1 MNKKFKLLLGILL
14 TLMSGTLFLLNIDNI
29 KADSGWDVDYDT
41 GGSSW
46 SGGSDWGSSWDSDY
60 SYSAGSGNYNG
71 SGNYDGSGSFVIVIV
86 ILLIVAIVLYY
97 LINETVMKPS
107 KYIPPYTYSTIDEE
121 YIKKYINDFNKQKF
135 LDDAYQIYLDT
146 QKAWSNFDTKSLRNL
161 LTDELFNTYNM
172 QLKALKAKK
181 QKNIM
186 SDFALEKIDT
196 TAIDVSN
203 NQITMKVVLKVSF
216 YDYVVNI
223 SNDVVRGNKK
233 HKVTVTYELTFVST
247 INKKET
253 KNCPSCGAPI
263 NKNSASNICEY
274 CNSTLVKNTYSW
286 VLAKKQNK
294 EQEYK

>member
-1 MNKKFKLLLGILL
+1 MNKKFKLLLGTFLAI
-14 TLMSGTLFLLNIDNI
+14 MFGTLFLLNIENI
-29 KADSGWDVDYDT
+29 KADSGWDVDYDS

-60 SYSAGSGNYNG
+60 SYSGGSGNYE
-71 SGNYDGSGSFVIVIV
+71 GSGSFFVVIV
-86 ILLIVAIVLYY
+86 ILIIVVIYY
-97 LINETVMKPS
+97 FINKTSTGTPIYNS
-107 KYIPPYTYSTIDEE
+107 PYTYSPIDEE
-121 YIKKYINDFNKQKF
+121 YIKKYIPDFNKQKF
-135 LDDAYQIYLDT
+135 LDDAYQMYLDT
-146 QKAWSNFDTKSLRNL
+146 QKAWSNFDTKKLRNL

-196 TAIDVSN
+196 IAIDVSN
-203 NQITMKVVLKVSF
+203 NQITMKVVLKVGF
-216 YDYVVNI
+216 YDYVVDIIN
-223 SNDVVRGNKK
+223 NVVRGNKN
-233 HKVTVTYELTFVST
+233 HKVTITYELTFVST

-263 NKNSASNICEY
+263 NKDSASDVCEY

-286 VLAKKQNK
+286 VLAKKENK

>member
-1 MNKKFKLLLGILL
+1 MNKKVKYFLGVLCTLLFGA
-14 TLMSGTLFLLNIDNI
+14 LFLLNLDNI
-29 KADSGWDVDYDT
+29 KADSGWDVDFDT
-41 GGSSW
+41 GGSDWGGSSW
-46 SGGSDWGSSWDSDY
+46 SSSDWDSGY
-60 SYSAGSGNYNG
+60 SYSGS
-71 SGNYDGSGSFVIVIV
+71 SSSGSSSSFGFVVFIIIVV
-86 ILLIVAIVLYY
+86 IIIYCLKYNNV
-97 LINETVMKPS
+97 TTTS
-107 KYIPPYTYSTIDEE
+107 KYIPEYKYSPIDEE
-121 YIKKYINDFNKQKF
+121 YIKKYIDDFNKQKF

-196 TAIDVSN
+196 TAINVSN
-203 NQITMKVVLKVSF
+203 NQITMKVVLEVSF
-216 YDYVVNI
+216 FDYVVDI
-223 SNDVVRGNKK
+223 SNNVLRGNKN
-233 HKVTVTYELTFVST
+233 HKVSVTYELTFVST

-263 NKNSASNICEY
+263 NKNSASNVCEY

-286 VLAKKQNK
+286 VLAKKENK
-294 EQEYK
+294 RQEFK

>member
-1 MNKKFKLLLGILL
+1 MNKKVKYFLGVLCTLLFGA
-14 TLMSGTLFLLNIDNI
+14 LFLLNLDNI
-29 KADSGWDVDYDT
+29 KEDSGWDVDFDT
-41 GGSSW
+41 GGSDWGGSSW
-46 SGGSDWGSSWDSDY
+46 SSSDWDSGY
-60 SYSAGSGNYNG
+60 SYSGS
-71 SGNYDGSGSFVIVIV
+71 SSSGSSSSFGFVVFIIIVV
-86 ILLIVAIVLYY
+86 IIIYY
-97 LINETVMKPS
+97 LKYNNVKTTS
-107 KYIPPYTYSTIDEE
+107 KYIHEYKYSPIDEE
-121 YIKKYINDFNKQKF
+121 YIKKYIDDFNKQKF

-196 TAIDVSN
+196 TAINVSN
-203 NQITMKVVLKVSF
+203 NQITMKVVLEVSF
-216 YDYVVNI
+216 FDYVVDI
-223 SNDVVRGNKK
+223 SNNVLRGNKN
-233 HKVTVTYELTFVST
+233 HKVSVTYELTFVST

-263 NKNSASNICEY
+263 NKNSASNVCEY

-286 VLAKKQNK
+286 VLAKKENK
-294 EQEYK
+294 RQEFK

>member
-1 MNKKFKLLLGILL
+1 MNKKVKYFLGVLCTLLFGA
-14 TLMSGTLFLLNIDNI
+14 LFLLNLDNI
-29 KADSGWDVDYDT
+29 KADSGWDVDFDT

-46 SGGSDWGSSWDSDY
+46 SGGSDWGGSSWSSSDWDSDY
-60 SYSAGSGNYNG
+60 SYS
-71 SGNYDGSGSFVIVIV
+71 GSGSSGSFSSFGFVVFIIIVV
-86 ILLIVAIVLYY
+86 IIIYY
-97 LINETVMKPS
+97 LKYNNVTTTN
-107 KYIPPYTYSTIDEE
+107 KYIPEYKYSPIDEE
-121 YIKKYINDFNKQKF
+121 YIKKYIDDFNKQKF

-196 TAIDVSN
+196 TAINVSN
-203 NQITMKVVLKVSF
+203 DQVTMKVVLEVSF
-216 YDYVVNI
+216 FDYVVDI
-223 SNDVVRGNKK
+223 SNNVLRGNKN
-233 HKVTVTYELTFVST
+233 HKVSVTYELTFVST
-247 INKKET
+247 INKKDT

-263 NKNSASNICEY
+263 NKNSASDVCEY

-286 VLAKKQNK
+286 VLAKKENK
-294 EQEYK
+294 RQEYK

>member
-1 MNKKFKLLLGILL
+1 MNKKVKYFLGVLCTLLFGA
-14 TLMSGTLFLLNIDNI
+14 LFLLNIDNI
-29 KADSGWDVDYDT
+29 KADSGWDVDFDT

-46 SGGSDWGSSWDSDY
+46 SGGSDWGGSSWSSSDWDSDY
-60 SYSAGSGNYNG
+60 SYSGS
-71 SGNYDGSGSFVIVIV
+71 SSSGSFSSFGFVVFIIIVVVII
-86 ILLIVAIVLYY
+86 YY
-97 LINETVMKPS
+97 LKYNNVTTTS
-107 KYIPPYTYSTIDEE
+107 KYIPEYKYSPIDEE
-121 YIKKYINDFNKQKF
+121 YIKKYIDDFNKQKF

-146 QKAWSNFDTKSLRNL
+146 QKAWSNFDTKALRNL

-196 TAIDVSN
+196 TAINVSN
-203 NQITMKVVLKVSF
+203 NQVTMKVVLEVSF
-216 YDYVVNI
+216 FDYVVDI
-223 SNDVVRGNKK
+223 SNNVLRGNKN
-233 HKVTVTYELTFVST
+233 HKVSVTYELTFVST

-263 NKNSASNICEY
+263 NKNSASNVCEY

-286 VLAKKQNK
+286 VLAKKENK
-294 EQEYK
+294 RQEFK

>member
-1 MNKKFKLLLGILL
+1 MNKKVKYSLGVLCTLLFGA
-14 TLMSGTLFLLNIDNI
+14 LFLLNLDNI
-29 KADSGWDVDYDT
+29 KADSGWDVDFDT

-46 SGGSDWGSSWDSDY
+46 SGGSDWGGSSWSSSDWDSDY
-60 SYSAGSGNYNG
+60 SHSGS
-71 SGNYDGSGSFVIVIV
+71 SSSGSFSSFGFVVFIIIVVII
-86 ILLIVAIVLYY
+86 IYY
-97 LINETVMKPS
+97 LKYNNVTTTS
-107 KYIPPYTYSTIDEE
+107 KYIPEYKYSPIDEE
-121 YIKKYINDFNKQKF
+121 YIKKYIDDFNKQKF

-196 TAIDVSN
+196 TAINVSN
-203 NQITMKVVLKVSF
+203 NQITMKVVLEVSF
-216 YDYVVNI
+216 FDYVVDI
-223 SNDVVRGNKK
+223 SNNVLRGNKN
-233 HKVTVTYELTFVST
+233 HKVSVTYELTFVST

-263 NKNSASNICEY
+263 NKNSASNVCEY

-286 VLAKKQNK
+286 VLAKKENK
-294 EQEYK
+294 RQEFK

>member
-1 MNKKFKLLLGILL
+1 MNKKVKYFLGVLCSLLFGA
-14 TLMSGTLFLLNIDNI
+14 LFLLNLDNI
-29 KADSGWDVDYDT
+29 KADSGWDVDFDT
-41 GGSSW
+41 GGSDWGGSSW
-46 SGGSDWGSSWDSDY
+46 SSSDWDSGY
-60 SYSAGSGNYNG
+60 SYSGS
-71 SGNYDGSGSFVIVIV
+71 SSSGSSSSFGFVVFIIIVV
-86 ILLIVAIVLYY
+86 IIIYY
-97 LINETVMKPS
+97 LKYNNVKTTS
-107 KYIPPYTYSTIDEE
+107 KYIPEYKYSPIDEE
-121 YIKKYINDFNKQKF
+121 YIKKYIDDFNKQKF

-196 TAIDVSN
+196 TAINVSN
-203 NQITMKVVLKVSF
+203 NQITMKVVLEVSF
-216 YDYVVNI
+216 FDYVVDI
-223 SNDVVRGNKK
+223 SNNVLRGNKN
-233 HKVTVTYELTFVST
+233 HKVSVTYELTFVST

-263 NKNSASNICEY
+263 NKNSASNVCEY

-286 VLAKKQNK
+286 VLAKKENK
-294 EQEYK
+294 RQEFK

>member
-1 MNKKFKLLLGILL
+1 MNKKVKYFLGVLCTLLFGA
-14 TLMSGTLFLLNIDNI
+14 LFLLNLDNI
-29 KADSGWDVDYDT
+29 KADSGWDVDFDT

-46 SGGSDWGSSWDSDY
+46 SGGSDWGGSSWSSSDWDSDY
-60 SYSAGSGNYNG
+60 SHSGS
-71 SGNYDGSGSFVIVIV
+71 SSSGSFSSFGFVVFIIIVVII
-86 ILLIVAIVLYY
+86 IYY
-97 LINETVMKPS
+97 LKYNNVTTTS
-107 KYIPPYTYSTIDEE
+107 KYIPEYKYSPIDEE
-121 YIKKYINDFNKQKF
+121 YIKKYIDDFNKQKF

-196 TAIDVSN
+196 TAINVSN
-203 NQITMKVVLKVSF
+203 NQITMKVVLEVSF
-216 YDYVVNI
+216 FDYVVDI
-223 SNDVVRGNKK
+223 SNNVLRGNKN
-233 HKVTVTYELTFVST
+233 HKVSVTYELTFVST

-263 NKNSASNICEY
+263 NKNSASNVCEY

-286 VLAKKQNK
+286 VLAKKENK
-294 EQEYK
+294 RQEFK

>member
-1 MNKKFKLLLGILL
+1 MNKKVKYFLGVLCTLLFGA
-14 TLMSGTLFLLNIDNI
+14 LFLLNLDNI
-29 KADSGWDVDYDT
+29 KADSGWDVDFDT

-46 SGGSDWGSSWDSDY
+46 SGGSDWGGSSWSSSDWDSDY
-60 SYSAGSGNYNG
+60 SH
-71 SGNYDGSGSFVIVIV
+71 SGSSSSGSSSSFGFVVFIIIVV
-86 ILLIVAIVLYY
+86 IIIYY
-97 LINETVMKPS
+97 LKYNNVTTTS
-107 KYIPPYTYSTIDEE
+107 KYIPEYKYSPIDEE
-121 YIKKYINDFNKQKF
+121 YIKKYIDDFNKQKF

-196 TAIDVSN
+196 TAINVSN
-203 NQITMKVVLKVSF
+203 NQITMKVVLEVSF
-216 YDYVVNI
+216 FDYVVDI
-223 SNDVVRGNKK
+223 SNNVLRGNKN
-233 HKVTVTYELTFVST
+233 HKVSVTYELTFVST

-263 NKNSASNICEY
+263 NKNSASNVCEY

-286 VLAKKQNK
+286 VLAKKENK
-294 EQEYK
+294 RQEFK

>member
-1 MNKKFKLLLGILL
+1 MNKKVKYFLGILC
-14 TLMSGTLFLLNIDNI
+14 TLLFGALFLLNLDNI
-29 KADSGWDVDYDT
+29 KADSGWDVDFDT
-41 GGSSW
+41 GGSDWGGSSW
-46 SGGSDWGSSWDSDY
+46 SSSDWDSGY
-60 SYSAGSGNYNG
+60 SYSGS
-71 SGNYDGSGSFVIVIV
+71 SSSGSSSSFGFIVFIIIVVII
-86 ILLIVAIVLYY
+86 IYY
-97 LINETVMKPS
+97 LKYNNVKTTS
-107 KYIPPYTYSTIDEE
+107 KYIPEYKYSPIDEE
-121 YIKKYINDFNKQKF
+121 YIKKYIDDFNKQKF

-196 TAIDVSN
+196 TAINVSN
-203 NQITMKVVLKVSF
+203 NQITMKVVLEVSF
-216 YDYVVNI
+216 FDYVVDI
-223 SNDVVRGNKK
+223 SNNVLRGNKN
-233 HKVTVTYELTFVST
+233 HKVSVTYELTFVST

-263 NKNSASNICEY
+263 NKNSASNVCEY

-286 VLAKKQNK
+286 VLAKKENK
-294 EQEYK
+294 RQEFK

>member
-1 MNKKFKLLLGILL
+1 MNKKVKYFLGVLCTLLFGA
-14 TLMSGTLFLLNIDNI
+14 LFLLNLDNI
-29 KADSGWDVDYDT
+29 KADSGWDVDFDT
-41 GGSSW
+41 GGSDWGGSSW
-46 SGGSDWGSSWDSDY
+46 SSSDWDSGY
-60 SYSAGSGNYNG
+60 SYSGS
-71 SGNYDGSGSFVIVIV
+71 SSSGSSSSFGFVVFIIIVV
-86 ILLIVAIVLYY
+86 IIIYY
-97 LINETVMKPS
+97 LKYNNFKTTS
-107 KYIPPYTYSTIDEE
+107 KYIPEYKYSPIDEE
-121 YIKKYINDFNKQKF
+121 YIKKYIDDFNKQKF

-196 TAIDVSN
+196 TAINVSN
-203 NQITMKVVLKVSF
+203 NQITMKVVLEVSF
-216 YDYVVNI
+216 FDYVVDI
-223 SNDVVRGNKK
+223 SNNVLRGNKN
-233 HKVTVTYELTFVST
+233 HKVSVTYELTFVST

-263 NKNSASNICEY
+263 NKNSASNVCEY

-286 VLAKKQNK
+286 VLAKKENK
-294 EQEYK
+294 RQEFK

>member
-1 MNKKFKLLLGILL
+1 MNKKVKYFLGVLCTLLFGA
-14 TLMSGTLFLLNIDNI
+14 LFLLNLDNI
-29 KADSGWDVDYDT
+29 KADSGWDVDFDT
-41 GGSSW
+41 GGSDWGGSSW
-46 SGGSDWGSSWDSDY
+46 SSSDWDSGY
-60 SYSAGSGNYNG
+60 SYSGS
-71 SGNYDGSGSFVIVIV
+71 SSSGSSSSFGFIVFIIIVVII
-86 ILLIVAIVLYY
+86 IYY
-97 LINETVMKPS
+97 LKYNNVKTTS
-107 KYIPPYTYSTIDEE
+107 KYIPEYKYSPIDEE
-121 YIKKYINDFNKQKF
+121 YIKKYIDDFNKQKF

-196 TAIDVSN
+196 TAINVSN
-203 NQITMKVVLKVSF
+203 NQITMKVVLEVSF
-216 YDYVVNI
+216 FDYVVDI
-223 SNDVVRGNKK
+223 SNNVLRGNKN
-233 HKVTVTYELTFVST
+233 HKVSVTYELTFVST

-263 NKNSASNICEY
+263 NKNSASNVCEY

-286 VLAKKQNK
+286 VLAKKENK
-294 EQEYK
+294 RQEFK

>member
-1 MNKKFKLLLGILL
+1 MNKKVKYFLGVLCTLLFGA
-14 TLMSGTLFLLNIDNI
+14 LFLLNLDNI
-29 KADSGWDVDYDT
+29 KADSGWDVDFDT
-41 GGSSW
+41 GGSDWGGSSW
-46 SGGSDWGSSWDSDY
+46 SSSDWDSGY
-60 SYSAGSGNYNG
+60 SYSGS
-71 SGNYDGSGSFVIVIV
+71 SSSGSSSSFGFVVFIIIVV
-86 ILLIVAIVLYY
+86 IIIYY
-97 LINETVMKPS
+97 LKYNNVKTTS
-107 KYIPPYTYSTIDEE
+107 KYIPEYKYSPIDEE
-121 YIKKYINDFNKQKF
+121 YIKKYIDDFNKQKF

-196 TAIDVSN
+196 TAINVSN
-203 NQITMKVVLKVSF
+203 NQITMKVVLEVSF
-216 YDYVVNI
+216 FDYVVDI
-223 SNDVVRGNKK
+223 SNNVLRGNKN
-233 HKVTVTYELTFVST
+233 HKVSVTYELTFVST

-263 NKNSASNICEY
+263 NKNSASNVCEY

-286 VLAKKQNK
+286 VLAKKENK
-294 EQEYK
+294 RQEFK

>member
-1 MNKKFKLLLGILL
+1 MNKKVKYFLGILC
-14 TLMSGTLFLLNIDNI
+14 TLLFGALFLLNLDNI
-29 KADSGWDVDYDT
+29 KADSGWDVDFDT
-41 GGSSW
+41 GGSDWGGSSW
-46 SGGSDWGSSWDSDY
+46 SSSDWDSGY
-60 SYSAGSGNYNG
+60 SYSGS
-71 SGNYDGSGSFVIVIV
+71 SSSGSSSSFGFVVFIIIVV
-86 ILLIVAIVLYY
+86 IIIYY
-97 LINETVMKPS
+97 LKYNNVTTTS
-107 KYIPPYTYSTIDEE
+107 KYIPEYKYSPIDEE
-121 YIKKYINDFNKQKF
+121 YIKKYIDDFNKQKF

-196 TAIDVSN
+196 TAINVSN
-203 NQITMKVVLKVSF
+203 NQITMKVVLEVSF
-216 YDYVVNI
+216 FDYVVDI
-223 SNDVVRGNKK
+223 SNNVLRGNKN
-233 HKVTVTYELTFVST
+233 HKVSVTYELTFVST

-263 NKNSASNICEY
+263 NKNSASNVCEY

-286 VLAKKQNK
+286 VLAKKENK
-294 EQEYK
+294 RQEFK

>member
-1 MNKKFKLLLGILL
+1 MNKKAKYFLGVLCTLLFGA
-14 TLMSGTLFLLNIDNI
+14 LFLLNLDNI
-29 KADSGWDVDYDT
+29 KADSGWDVDFDT
-41 GGSSW
+41 GSSDWGGSSW
-46 SGGSDWGSSWDSDY
+46 SSSDWDSGY
-60 SYSAGSGNYNG
+60 SYSGS
-71 SGNYDGSGSFVIVIV
+71 SSSGSSSSFGFVVFIIIVV
-86 ILLIVAIVLYY
+86 IIIYY
-97 LINETVMKPS
+97 LKYNNVTTTS
-107 KYIPPYTYSTIDEE
+107 KYISEYKYSPIDEE
-121 YIKKYINDFNKQKF
+121 YIKKYIDDFNKQKF

-196 TAIDVSN
+196 TAINVSN
-203 NQITMKVVLKVSF
+203 NQITMKVVLEVSF
-216 YDYVVNI
+216 FDYVVDI
-223 SNDVVRGNKK
+223 SNNVLRGNKN
-233 HKVTVTYELTFVST
+233 HKVSVTYELTFVST

-263 NKNSASNICEY
+263 NKNSASNVCEY

-286 VLAKKQNK
+286 VLAKKENK
-294 EQEYK
+294 RQEFK

>member
-1 MNKKFKLLLGILL
+1 MNKKVKYFLGILC
-14 TLMSGTLFLLNIDNI
+14 TLLFGTLFLLNLDNI
-29 KADSGWDVDYDT
+29 KADSGWDVDFDT
-41 GGSSW
+41 GGSDWGGSSW
-46 SGGSDWGSSWDSDY
+46 SSSDWDSGY
-60 SYSAGSGNYNG
+60 SYSGS
-71 SGNYDGSGSFVIVIV
+71 SSSGSSSSFGFVVFIIIVV
-86 ILLIVAIVLYY
+86 IIIYY
-97 LINETVMKPS
+97 LKYNNVTTTS
-107 KYIPPYTYSTIDEE
+107 KYIPEYKYSPIDEE
-121 YIKKYINDFNKQKF
+121 YIKKYIDDFNKQKF

-196 TAIDVSN
+196 TAINVSN
-203 NQITMKVVLKVSF
+203 NQITMKVVLEVSF
-216 YDYVVNI
+216 FDYVVDI
-223 SNDVVRGNKK
+223 SNNVLRGNKN
-233 HKVTVTYELTFVST
+233 HKVSVTYELTFVST

-263 NKNSASNICEY
+263 NKNSASNVCEY

-286 VLAKKQNK
+286 VLAKKENK
-294 EQEYK
+294 RQEFK

>member
-1 MNKKFKLLLGILL
+1 MNKKVKYFLGILC
-14 TLMSGTLFLLNIDNI
+14 TLLFGALFLLNLDNI
-29 KADSGWDVDYDT
+29 KADSGWDVDFDT
-41 GGSSW
+41 GGSDWGGSSW
-46 SGGSDWGSSWDSDY
+46 SSSDWDSGY
-60 SYSAGSGNYNG
+60 SYSGS
-71 SGNYDGSGSFVIVIV
+71 SSSGSSSSFGFVVFIIIVV
-86 ILLIVAIVLYY
+86 IIIYY
-97 LINETVMKPS
+97 LKYNNVKTTS
-107 KYIPPYTYSTIDEE
+107 KYIPEYKYSPIDEE
-121 YIKKYINDFNKQKF
+121 YIKKYIDDFNKQKF

-196 TAIDVSN
+196 TAINVSN
-203 NQITMKVVLKVSF
+203 NQITMKVVLEVSF
-216 YDYVVNI
+216 FDYVVDI
-223 SNDVVRGNKK
+223 SNNVLRGNKN
-233 HKVTVTYELTFVST
+233 HKVSVTYELTFVST

-263 NKNSASNICEY
+263 NKNSASNVCEY

-286 VLAKKQNK
+286 VLAKKENK
-294 EQEYK
+294 RQEFK

>member
-1 MNKKFKLLLGILL
+1 MNKKVKYFLGVLCTLLFGA
-14 TLMSGTLFLLNIDNI
+14 LFLLNLENI
-29 KADSGWDVDYDT
+29 KADSGWDVDFDT
-41 GGSSW
+41 GGSDWGGSSW
-46 SGGSDWGSSWDSDY
+46 SSSDWDSGY
-60 SYSAGSGNYNG
+60 SYSGS
-71 SGNYDGSGSFVIVIV
+71 SSSGSSSSFGFVVFIIIVV
-86 ILLIVAIVLYY
+86 IIIYY
-97 LINETVMKPS
+97 LKYNNVKTTS
-107 KYIPPYTYSTIDEE
+107 KYIPEYKYSPIDEE
-121 YIKKYINDFNKQKF
+121 YIKKYIDDFNKQKF

-196 TAIDVSN
+196 TAINVSN
-203 NQITMKVVLKVSF
+203 NQITMKVVLEVSF
-216 YDYVVNI
+216 FDYVVDI
-223 SNDVVRGNKK
+223 SNNVLRGNKN
-233 HKVTVTYELTFVST
+233 HKVSVTYELTFVST

-263 NKNSASNICEY
+263 NKNSASNVCEY

-286 VLAKKQNK
+286 VLAKKENK
-294 EQEYK
+294 RQEFK

>member
-1 MNKKFKLLLGILL
+1 MNKKVKYFLGVLCTLLFGA
-14 TLMSGTLFLLNIDNI
+14 LFLLNLDNI
-29 KADSGWDVDYDT
+29 KADSGWDVDFDT

-46 SGGSDWGSSWDSDY
+46 SGGSDWGGSSWSSSDWDSDY
-60 SYSAGSGNYNG
+60 SHSGS
-71 SGNYDGSGSFVIVIV
+71 SSSGSFSSFGFVVFIIIVVII
-86 ILLIVAIVLYY
+86 IYY
-97 LINETVMKPS
+97 LKYNNVTTTS
-107 KYIPPYTYSTIDEE
+107 KYIPEYKCSPIDEE
-121 YIKKYINDFNKQKF
+121 YIKKYIDDFNKQKF

-196 TAIDVSN
+196 TAINVSN
-203 NQITMKVVLKVSF
+203 NQITMKVVLEVSF
-216 YDYVVNI
+216 FDYVVDI
-223 SNDVVRGNKK
+223 SNNVLRGNKN
-233 HKVTVTYELTFVST
+233 HKVSVTYELTFVST

-263 NKNSASNICEY
+263 NKNSASNVCEY

-286 VLAKKQNK
+286 VLAKKENK
-294 EQEYK
+294 RQEFK

>member
-1 MNKKFKLLLGILL
+1 MNKKAKYFLGVLCTLLFGA
-14 TLMSGTLFLLNIDNI
+14 LFLLNLDNI
-29 KADSGWDVDYDT
+29 KADSGWDVDFDT
-41 GGSSW
+41 GNSDWGGSSW
-46 SGGSDWGSSWDSDY
+46 SSSDWDSGY
-60 SYSAGSGNYNG
+60 SYSGS
-71 SGNYDGSGSFVIVIV
+71 SSSGSSSSFGFVVFIIIVV
-86 ILLIVAIVLYY
+86 IIIYY
-97 LINETVMKPS
+97 LKYNNVTTTS
-107 KYIPPYTYSTIDEE
+107 KYISEYKYSPIDEE
-121 YIKKYINDFNKQKF
+121 YIKKYIDDFNKQKF

-196 TAIDVSN
+196 TAINVSN
-203 NQITMKVVLKVSF
+203 NQITMKVVLEVSF
-216 YDYVVNI
+216 FDYVVDI
-223 SNDVVRGNKK
+223 SNNVLRGNKN
-233 HKVTVTYELTFVST
+233 HKVSVTYELTFVST

-263 NKNSASNICEY
+263 NKNSASNVCEY

-286 VLAKKQNK
+286 VLAKKENK
-294 EQEYK
+294 RQEFK

>member
-1 MNKKFKLLLGILL
+1 MNKKVKYFLGVLCTLLFGA
-14 TLMSGTLFLLNIDNI
+14 LFLLNLDNI
-29 KADSGWDVDYDT
+29 KADSGWDVDFDT
-41 GGSSW
+41 GGSDWGGSSW
-46 SGGSDWGSSWDSDY
+46 SSSDWDSGY
-60 SYSAGSGNYNG
+60 SYSGS
-71 SGNYDGSGSFVIVIV
+71 SSSGSSSSFGFVVFIIIVV
-86 ILLIVAIVLYY
+86 IIIYY
-97 LINETVMKPS
+97 LKYNNVTTTS
-107 KYIPPYTYSTIDEE
+107 KYIPEYKYSPIDEE
-121 YIKKYINDFNKQKF
+121 YIKKYIDDFNKQKF

-196 TAIDVSN
+196 TAINVSN
-203 NQITMKVVLKVSF
+203 NQITMKVVLEVSF
-216 YDYVVNI
+216 FDYVVDI
-223 SNDVVRGNKK
+223 SNNVLRGNKN
-233 HKVTVTYELTFVST
+233 HKVSVTYELTFVST

-263 NKNSASNICEY
+263 NKNSASNVCEY

-286 VLAKKQNK
+286 VLAKKENK
-294 EQEYK
+294 RQEFK

>member
-1 MNKKFKLLLGILL
+1 MNKKVKYFLGVLCTLLFGA
-14 TLMSGTLFLLNIDNI
+14 LFLLNLDNI
-29 KADSGWDVDYDT
+29 KADSGWDVDFDT
-41 GGSSW
+41 GGSDWGGSSW
-46 SGGSDWGSSWDSDY
+46 SSSDWDSDY
-60 SYSAGSGNYNG
+60 SHSGS
-71 SGNYDGSGSFVIVIV
+71 SSSGSFSSFGFVVFIIIVVII
-86 ILLIVAIVLYY
+86 IYY
-97 LINETVMKPS
+97 LKYNNVTTTS
-107 KYIPPYTYSTIDEE
+107 KYIPEYKYSPIDEE
-121 YIKKYINDFNKQKF
+121 YIKKYIDDFNKQKF

-196 TAIDVSN
+196 TAINVSN
-203 NQITMKVVLKVSF
+203 NQITMKVVLEVSF
-216 YDYVVNI
+216 FDYVVDTN
-223 SNDVVRGNKK
+223 NNVLRGNKN
-233 HKVTVTYELTFVST
+233 HKVSVTYELTFVST

-263 NKNSASNICEY
+263 NKNSASNVCEY

-286 VLAKKQNK
+286 VLAKKENK
-294 EQEYK
+294 RQEFK

>member
-1 MNKKFKLLLGILL
+1 MNKKVKYFLGVLCTLLFGA
-14 TLMSGTLFLLNIDNI
+14 LFLLNLDNI
-29 KADSGWDVDYDT
+29 KADSGWDVDFDT

-46 SGGSDWGSSWDSDY
+46 SGGSDWGGSSWSSSDWDSDY
-60 SYSAGSGNYNG
+60 SHSGS
-71 SGNYDGSGSFVIVIV
+71 SSSGSFSSFGFVVFIIIVVII
-86 ILLIVAIVLYY
+86 IYY
-97 LINETVMKPS
+97 LKYNNVTTTS
-107 KYIPPYTYSTIDEE
+107 KYIPEYKYSLIDEE
-121 YIKKYINDFNKQKF
+121 YIKKYIDDFNKQKF

-196 TAIDVSN
+196 TAINVSN
-203 NQITMKVVLKVSF
+203 NQITMKVVLEVSF
-216 YDYVVNI
+216 FDYVVDI
-223 SNDVVRGNKK
+223 SNNVLRGNKN
-233 HKVTVTYELTFVST
+233 HKVSVTYELTFVST

-263 NKNSASNICEY
+263 NKNSASNVCEY

-286 VLAKKQNK
+286 VLAKKENK
-294 EQEYK
+294 RQEFK

>member
-1 MNKKFKLLLGILL
+1 MNKKVKYFLGILC
-14 TLMSGTLFLLNIDNI
+14 TLLFGALFLLNLDNI
-29 KADSGWDVDYDT
+29 KADSGWDVDFDT
-41 GGSSW
+41 GGSDWGGSSW
-46 SGGSDWGSSWDSDY
+46 SSSDWDSGY
-60 SYSAGSGNYNG
+60 SYSGS
-71 SGNYDGSGSFVIVIV
+71 SSSGSSSSFGFVVFIIIVI
-86 ILLIVAIVLYY
+86 IIIYY
-97 LINETVMKPS
+97 LKYNNVKTTS
-107 KYIPPYTYSTIDEE
+107 KYIPEYKYSPIDEE
-121 YIKKYINDFNKQKF
+121 YIKKYIDDFNKQKF

-196 TAIDVSN
+196 TAINVSN
-203 NQITMKVVLKVSF
+203 NQITMKVVLEVSF
-216 YDYVVNI
+216 FDYVVDI
-223 SNDVVRGNKK
+223 SNNVLRGNKN
-233 HKVTVTYELTFVST
+233 HKVSVTYELTFVST

-263 NKNSASNICEY
+263 NKNSASNVCEY

-286 VLAKKQNK
+286 VLAKKENK
-294 EQEYK
+294 RQEFK

>member
-1 MNKKFKLLLGILL
+1 MNKKVKYFLGVLCTLLFGA
-14 TLMSGTLFLLNIDNI
+14 LFLLNLDNI
-29 KADSGWDVDYDT
+29 KADSGWDVDFDT

-46 SGGSDWGSSWDSDY
+46 SGGSDWGGSSWSSSDWDSDY
-60 SYSAGSGNYNG
+60 SHSGS
-71 SGNYDGSGSFVIVIV
+71 SSSGSFSSFGFVVFIIIVVII
-86 ILLIVAIVLYY
+86 IYY
-97 LINETVMKPS
+97 LKYNNVTTTS
-107 KYIPPYTYSTIDEE
+107 KYIPEYKYSPIDEE
-121 YIKKYINDFNKQKF
+121 YIKKYIDDFNKQKF

-146 QKAWSNFDTKSLRNL
+146 QKAWSNFDTKSLRDL

-196 TAIDVSN
+196 TAINVSN
-203 NQITMKVVLKVSF
+203 NQITMKVVLEVSF
-216 YDYVVNI
+216 FDYVVDI
-223 SNDVVRGNKK
+223 SNNVLRGNKN
-233 HKVTVTYELTFVST
+233 HKVSVTYELTFVST

-263 NKNSASNICEY
+263 NKNSASNVCEY

-286 VLAKKQNK
+286 VLAKKENK
-294 EQEYK
+294 RQEFK

>member
-1 MNKKFKLLLGILL
+1 MNKKVKYFLGILC
-14 TLMSGTLFLLNIDNI
+14 TLLFGALFLLNLDNI
-29 KADSGWDVDYDT
+29 KADSGWDVDFDT
-41 GGSSW
+41 GGSDWGGSSW
-46 SGGSDWGSSWDSDY
+46 SSSDWDSGY
-60 SYSAGSGNYNG
+60 SYSGS
-71 SGNYDGSGSFVIVIV
+71 SSSGSSSSFGFVVFIIIVV
-86 ILLIVAIVLYY
+86 IIIYY
-97 LINETVMKPS
+97 LKYNNVTTTI
-107 KYIPPYTYSTIDEE
+107 KYIPEYKYSPIDEE
-121 YIKKYINDFNKQKF
+121 YIKKYIDDFNKQKF

-196 TAIDVSN
+196 TAINVSN
-203 NQITMKVVLKVSF
+203 NQITMKVVLEVSF
-216 YDYVVNI
+216 FDYVVDI
-223 SNDVVRGNKK
+223 SNNVLRGNKN
-233 HKVTVTYELTFVST
+233 HKVSVTYELTFVST

-263 NKNSASNICEY
+263 NKNSASNVCEY

-286 VLAKKQNK
+286 VLAKKENK
-294 EQEYK
+294 RQEFK

>member
-1 MNKKFKLLLGILL
+1 MNKKVKYFLGVLCTLLFGA
-14 TLMSGTLFLLNIDNI
+14 LFLLNLDNI
-29 KADSGWDVDYDT
+29 KADSGWDVDFDT
-41 GGSSW
+41 
-46 SGGSDWGSSWDSDY
+46 GGSDWGGSRWSSSDWDSGY
-60 SYSAGSGNYNG
+60 SYSGSSSSGSSSSFVFVVFIIIVVIIIYYLNYN
-71 SGNYDGSGSFVIVIV
+71 NVK
-86 ILLIVAIVLYY
+86 
-97 LINETVMKPS
+97 TTS
-107 KYIPPYTYSTIDEE
+107 KYIPEYKYSPIDEE
-121 YIKKYINDFNKQKF
+121 YIKKYIDDFNKQKF

-196 TAIDVSN
+196 TAINVSN
-203 NQITMKVVLKVSF
+203 NQITMKVVLEVSF
-216 YDYVVNI
+216 FDYVVDI
-223 SNDVVRGNKK
+223 SNNVLRGNKN
-233 HKVTVTYELTFVST
+233 HKVSVTYELTFVST

-263 NKNSASNICEY
+263 NKNSASNVCEY

-286 VLAKKQNK
+286 VLAKKENK
-294 EQEYK
+294 RQEFK

>member
-1 MNKKFKLLLGILL
+1 MNKKVKYFLGILC
-14 TLMSGTLFLLNIDNI
+14 TLLFGALFLLNLDNI
-29 KADSGWDVDYDT
+29 KADSGWDVDFDT
-41 GGSSW
+41 GGSDWGGSSW
-46 SGGSDWGSSWDSDY
+46 SSSDWDSGY
-60 SYSAGSGNYNG
+60 SYSGS
-71 SGNYDGSGSFVIVIV
+71 SSSGSSSSFGFVVFIIIVV
-86 ILLIVAIVLYY
+86 IIIYY
-97 LINETVMKPS
+97 LKYNNVKTTS
-107 KYIPPYTYSTIDEE
+107 KYIPEYKYSPIDEE
-121 YIKKYINDFNKQKF
+121 YIKKYIDDFNKQKF

-196 TAIDVSN
+196 TEINVSN
-203 NQITMKVVLKVSF
+203 NQITMKVVLEVSF
-216 YDYVVNI
+216 FDYVVDI
-223 SNDVVRGNKK
+223 SNNVLRGNKN
-233 HKVTVTYELTFVST
+233 HKLTFVST

-263 NKNSASNICEY
+263 NKNSASNVCEY

-286 VLAKKQNK
+286 VLAKKENK
-294 EQEYK
+294 RQEFK